1 MLRLLCYSNPQL
13 DFVAAPALRPAEV
26 EIDAAQQAIY
36 EKELEAA
43 AAAPLPDE
51 VRSVANPLPGLK
63 ADRSNHRMTTS
74 RVLFPNNSLYN
85 ISSPTHFSSNRY
97 CACPFLA
104 LLHIKKLTVLL

>member
-1 MLRLLCYSNPQL
+1 MYSHSNPQL

-51 VRSVANPLPGLK
+51 VSLGCT
-63 ADRSNHRMTTS
+63 HTS
-74 RVLFPNNSLYN
+74 RR
-85 ISSPTHFSSNRY
+85 TATDARFSFD
-97 CACPFLA
+97 AG
-104 LLHIKKLTVLL
+104 

>member
-1 MLRLLCYSNPQL
+1 MGKSAFTSGHTESLTLTFPVSLPSNPQL

-51 VRSVANPLPGLK
+51 VS
-63 ADRSNHRMTTS
+63 
-74 RVLFPNNSLYN
+74 
-85 ISSPTHFSSNRY
+85 I
-97 CACPFLA
+97 CA
-104 LLHIKKLTVLL
+104 

>member
-1 MLRLLCYSNPQL
+1 MVGQEAGWVRQDDIAALQKSSKLILRDVYSNPQL

-51 VRSVANPLPGLK
+51 VGLNLVLG
-63 ADRSNHRMTTS
+63 DRQRD
-74 RVLFPNNSLYN
+74 
-85 ISSPTHFSSNRY
+85 
-97 CACPFLA
+97 
-104 LLHIKKLTVLL
+104 

>member
-1 MLRLLCYSNPQL
+1 MVGQEACWVCTREMKAEFYVVTNVVLRLPDYSNPQL

-51 VRSVANPLPGLK
+51 VRSITNPLLK
-63 ADRSNHRMTTS
+63 SHN
-74 RVLFPNNSLYN
+74 
-85 ISSPTHFSSNRY
+85 
-97 CACPFLA
+97 
-104 LLHIKKLTVLL
+104 